1 VTGILYISELL
12 LIREV
17 ENNDG
22 MLKVAVDFD
31 KGLFKGENRGSM
43 SLDDNFWEADEL
55 VTSEE
60 NDVLQEP
67 FFEEEINK
75 QFLIHILI

>member
-1 VTGILYISELL
+1 MLL
-12 LIREV
+12 LIRE
-17 ENNDG
+17 EEDNDG

-31 KGLFKGENRGSM
+31 KELLKAENRGSM

-67 FFEEEINK
+67 FSEEEINK
-75 QFLIHILI
+75 QFLVLILI